1 LLRNP
6 KEDDIA
12 IVEKAKIVS
21 AVGDD
26 NGNANG
32 NGNGN
37 ANDDDG
43 ERYSGL
49 FCRDLWLSISIPC

>member
-32 NGNGN
+32 N